1 MDERI
6 NNFLTA
12 ERLGVLAVELLDG
25 SPHAATMH
33 FAHIAEPF
41 TILFVTSK
49 SYRKAERILQS
60 GETRASFVVG
70 VSEQSLKTMQIDG
83 IIRSITD
90 EQTINSYLQK
100 FPEKK
105 EKIDNPEELLLALT
119 PTWWKFEDYKAPEGQ
134 KTIESNN

>member
-1 MDERI
+1 MNEQID
-6 NNFLTA
+6 NFLTN

-41 TILFVTSK
+41 TILLVTSK
-49 SYRKAERILQS
+49 SYRKAEQILKN
-60 GETRASFVVG
+60 GESRASFVVG

-83 IIRSITD
+83 IIKPITD
-90 EQTINSYLQK
+90 EQAINSYLKK

-105 EKIDNPEELLLALT
+105 DKLENPEELLLALT
-119 PTWWKFEDYKAPEGQ
+119 PTWWKFDDYKAPEGQ